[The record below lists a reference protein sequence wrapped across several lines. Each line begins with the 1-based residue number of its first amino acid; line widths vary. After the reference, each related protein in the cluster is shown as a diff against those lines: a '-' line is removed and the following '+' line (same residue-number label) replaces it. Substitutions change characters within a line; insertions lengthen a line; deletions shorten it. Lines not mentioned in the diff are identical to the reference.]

1 MNRTSYDCWKSKESD
16 ALNGSDVKK
25 IEQQINAGKKTA
37 RQRLALLL
45 DDQSFEET
53 DQLVTSPYLS
63 TKMYTDGVITGF
75 GTINGKKVAVYAQDF
90 TIKGGSLGKQHAQ
103 KICKIMDMA
112 VKIGCPI
119 IGLLDSGGARIDE
132 GIHSLAGYSDIFM
145 RNVRYSGIVPQI
157 SLIMGPCAGGAAYS
171 PALTDFVFMTREISQ
186 MFVTGPH
193 VIKEALGENIDK
205 NDLGGTHI
213 HGNLSGVAHV
223 ITDSEEETMQKVKE
237 LLELLPSHYLESQS
251 EPLITKNDLKPLP
264 ELERT
269 IPESHNLGYD
279 IKSIINILVDAK
291 SFFEIQKKY
300 AQNIVIGLAR
310 MGNKTVG
317 IVANQPSH
325 MAGTIDIKASIKGAR
340 FINFCNS
347 FDIPII
353 SLVDVP
359 GYLPGIDQERN
370 GIIREGAKLLFAY
383 ANATVPKITVIL
395 RKAFGG
401 AYIVMGSKGL
411 GADFNFAW
419 PTAQIAVLGAHAA
432 VTILHGRTLA
442 STPDEQTR
450 IDLRTAA
457 EAHYTEQF
465 LHPYEAAEHG
475 YIDAIIEP
483 DKTRYHILKA
493 LSITHEKV
501 ERLLQKKQPNQP
513 L

>member
-1 MNRTSYDCWKSKESD
+1 MNTTSYHCWKSKESQ
-16 ALNGSDVKK
+16 ALHGSDIKK
-25 IEQQINAGKKTA
+25 IEQQVNAGKKTA
-37 RQRLALLL
+37 RQRLVLLL
-45 DDQSFEET
+45 DDQSFEEVG
-53 DQLVTSPYLS
+53 QLVSSPHL
-63 TKMYTDGVITGF
+63 KEKLYTDGVITGF

-90 TIKGGSLGKQHAQ
+90 TIKGGSLGKEHAN

-119 IGLLDSGGARIDE
+119 IGLFDSGGARIDE
-132 GIHSLAGYSDIFM
+132 GIHALAGYSDIFM
-145 RNVRYSGIVPQI
+145 RNVRYSGVIPQL

-186 MFVTGPH
+186 MFVTGPS
-193 VIKEALGENIDK
+193 VIKEALGETIDK

-213 HGNLSGVAHV
+213 HGKLSGVAHV
-223 ITDSEEETMQKVKE
+223 ITDSEEETFSKVKE
-237 LLELLPSHYLESQS
+237 LLHLLPSNYLETSS
-251 EPLITKNDLKPLP
+251 EPTITEDDMKPI
-264 ELERT
+264 ELET
-269 IPESHNLGYD
+269 LIPEAYNLSYNM
-279 IKSIINILVDAK
+279 KEIITSLVDHN
-291 SFFEIQKKY
+291 SFFEIH
-300 AQNIVIGLAR
+300 ADFAPNMVVGFALL
-310 MGNKTVG
+310 GNKTVG
-317 IVANQPSH
+317 LVANQPSH

-347 FDIPII
+347 FDIPIV

-359 GYLPGIDQERN
+359 GYLPGVDQERN

-419 PTAQIAVLGAHAA
+419 PGAQIAVLGANSA
-432 VTILHGRTLA
+432 VTILHGRALA
-442 STPDEQTR
+442 QAPDEQTR
-450 IDLRTAA
+450 TNLRNTY
-457 EAHYTEQF
+457 EADYTEQF
-465 LHPYEAAEHG
+465 LHPYIAAEHG

-483 DKTRYHILKA
+483 SKTRYHILKA
-493 LSITHEKV
+493 LAITHDKV
-501 ERLLQKKQPNQP
+501 ERIAQKKQPNSP